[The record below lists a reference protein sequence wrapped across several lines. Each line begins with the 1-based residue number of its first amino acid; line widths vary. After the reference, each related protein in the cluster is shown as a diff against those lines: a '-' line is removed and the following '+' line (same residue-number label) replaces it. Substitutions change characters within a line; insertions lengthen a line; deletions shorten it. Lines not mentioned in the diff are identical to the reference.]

1 MTFRVRLASFLV
13 ASFAILQILTSVL
26 VYEVT
31 RHQIIAEGERQLT
44 LTGATFSRQLNDVST
59 RVADDVIAWMSDH
72 EAALPSGA
80 DATRSQ
86 PEMAALWGSKRS
98 R

>member
-1 MTFRVRLASFLV
+1 MLLRDK
-13 ASFAILQILTSVL
+13 
-26 VYEVT
+26 
-31 RHQIIAEGERQLT
+31 EGK
-44 LTGATFSRQLNDVST
+44 V
-59 RVADDVIAWMSDH
+59 VADDVIAWMSDH